1 MERNYKIIL
10 LAALV
15 FVSAACYRELPF
27 PDDEEESNLEKLPAW
42 QKGYMDIHHISTG
55 RGDCNFMIFPDGT
68 TMMVFCTSLNSLS
81 ASGRFLI
88 LLNRCCSP
96 K

>member
-1 MERNYKIIL
+1 MERIYRIIL
-10 LAALV
+10 FAALV
-15 FVSAACYRELPF
+15 FVAAACYRELPF

-68 TMMVFCTSLNSLS
+68 TMMVDAGDLGPGDDYKREIMS
-81 ASGRFLI
+81 RV
-88 LLNRCCSP
+88 P
-96 K
+96 